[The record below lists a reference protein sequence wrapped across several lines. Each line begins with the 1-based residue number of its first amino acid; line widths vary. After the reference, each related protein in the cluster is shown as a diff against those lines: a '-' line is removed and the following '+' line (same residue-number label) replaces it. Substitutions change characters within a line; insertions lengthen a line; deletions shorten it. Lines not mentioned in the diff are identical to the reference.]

1 MLHGSPILGEAPV
14 SALQDMGV
22 GFTPDMATR
31 MWTGLKSFDSQ
42 VAVGE
47 ESESKHQSSVVRL

>member
-1 MLHGSPILGEAPV
+1 MDPPILGEAPL
-14 SALQDMGV
+14 STLQDMGV

-42 VAVGE
+42 VALGE